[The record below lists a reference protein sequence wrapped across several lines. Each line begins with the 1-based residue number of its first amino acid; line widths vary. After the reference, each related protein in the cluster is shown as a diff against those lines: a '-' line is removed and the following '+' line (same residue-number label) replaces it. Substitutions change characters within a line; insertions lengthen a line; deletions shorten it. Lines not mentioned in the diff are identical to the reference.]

1 MTETVKPRFKR
12 VLLKLS
18 GEVLAK
24 GITSGILN
32 YDFVREICVNIKRS
46 IDLGVQF
53 GIVVG
58 AGNIWRG
65 RQGTKMDRTHANH
78 RNANGYCTLALQD
91 ALSRWNP
98 RDDRHRNE
106 GRRAIYPQQSGSPS
120 QLGRTVIFGCGLGK
134 PILFNR
140 HRGASRCRNQ
150 RRYCADGKNIDGV
163 YGRRKTPMP

>member
-58 AGNIWRG
+58 AG
-65 RQGTKMDRTHANH
+65 QHLARTTGHQNGSH
-78 RNANGYCTLALQD
+78 SRRPHGNACNGY
-91 ALSRWNP
+91 
-98 RDDRHRNE
+98 
-106 GRRAIYPQQSGSPS
+106 
-120 QLGRTVIFGCGLGK
+120 
-134 PILFNR
+134 
-140 HRGASRCRNQ
+140 
-150 RRYCADGKNIDGV
+150 
-163 YGRRKTPMP
+163 